1 MACGTGKTLTGQR
14 ISERLDSKN
23 TLVLL
28 PSLLLLSKTVADWVS
43 EKEADFIYLPVC
55 SDKSATNKALFVALL
70 SEQTGR

>member
-14 ISERLDSKN
+14 ITDTLDSET

-43 EKEADFIYLPVC
+43 EKEKDFIYLPFAQIKVRPRKQM
-55 SDKSATNKALFVALL
+55 KSV
-70 SEQTGR
+70 